1 MGRGC
6 WGGRRPLQVI
16 WWNGPRVEGGMAQSP
31 GISLRAEEWGRGVGA
46 RGGQREVEVEGRRSA
61 PWGESDGP
69 QNGNQEVRRP
79 GGGQWSGPG
88 SEDARHGGRGYPGC
102 GHNPEQRGPRLRAR
116 WDVRPKRAVP
126 PGVRW
131 PSGPRAVLPVG
142 QAHALE
148 EVGEC
153 GIDAARP
160 EVGETHGPLLVAPPG
175 Q

>member
-1 MGRGC
+1 MVLRMGT
-6 WGGRRPLQVI
+6 RRYA
-16 WWNGPRVEGGMAQSP
+16 GPV
-31 GISLRAEEWGRGVGA
+31 GVSGL
-46 RGGQREVEVEGRRSA
+46 GQGQRTLRTGA
-61 PWGESDGP
+61 
-69 QNGNQEVRRP
+69 
-79 GGGQWSGPG
+79 GGIQDVAIIQS
-88 SEDARHGGRGYPGC
+88 S
-102 GHNPEQRGPRLRAR
+102 RGPRLRAG

-160 EVGETHGPLLVAPPG
+160 EVGEPHGPLLVAPPG
-175 Q
+175 QRVVVRR